1 MLTKIYCRKYNSKL
15 HCYLAKQAGFK
26 EVLMA
31 EGILD
36 VTSTTWDT
44 EVIKAQGIVMVD
56 FWAPWCAPCRMVS
69 PTVEELAKEYQGRMK
84 FMKLNTDE
92 NPDIASKYNI
102 MGIPTLMFFKDG
114 RSVDSIVGAVPKQQL
129 KSKIESLITVHGA

>member
-1 MLTKIYCRKYNSKL
+1 
-15 HCYLAKQAGFK
+15 
-26 EVLMA
+26 MA

-36 VTSTTWDT
+36 VTSSTWDT
-44 EVIKAQGIVMVD
+44 EVIKAQGLVMVD

-92 NPDIASKYNI
+92 NPEIASKHNI

-114 RSVDSIVGAVPKQQL
+114 RSLDSIVGAVPKQQL
-129 KSKIESLITVHGA
+129 KSKIDSLLTV

>member
-1 MLTKIYCRKYNSKL
+1 
-15 HCYLAKQAGFK
+15 
-26 EVLMA
+26 MA

-36 VTSTTWDT
+36 VTSSVWDA
-44 EVIKAQGIVMVD
+44 EVTKAQGLIMVD

-84 FMKLNTDE
+84 FLKLNTDE

-129 KSKIESLITVHGA
+129 KSKIDSLLAV

>member
-1 MLTKIYCRKYNSKL
+1 
-15 HCYLAKQAGFK
+15 
-26 EVLMA
+26 MA

-36 VTSTTWDT
+36 VTSSTWDS
-44 EVIKAQGIVMVD
+44 EVITDQGLIMVD
-56 FWAPWCAPCRMVS
+56 FWAAWCAPCRMVS
-69 PTVEELAKEYQGRMK
+69 PTVEELAKEYKGKMK

-114 RSVDSIVGAVPKQQL
+114 RTLDSIVGAVPKQQL
-129 KSKIESLITVHGA
+129 KAKIDSLLAAYGV

>member
-1 MLTKIYCRKYNSKL
+1 
-15 HCYLAKQAGFK
+15 
-26 EVLMA
+26 MA

-36 VTSTTWDT
+36 VTSSVWDA
-44 EVIKAQGIVMVD
+44 EVIKAQGLIMVD

-84 FMKLNTDE
+84 FLKLNTDE

-129 KSKIESLITVHGA
+129 KSKIDSFLAV

>member
-1 MLTKIYCRKYNSKL
+1 
-15 HCYLAKQAGFK
+15 
-26 EVLMA
+26 MA

-36 VTSTTWDT
+36 VTSSVWDA
-44 EVIKAQGIVMVD
+44 EVIKVQGLIMVD

-84 FMKLNTDE
+84 FLKLNTDE

-129 KSKIESLITVHGA
+129 KSKIDSLLAV

>member
-1 MLTKIYCRKYNSKL
+1 
-15 HCYLAKQAGFK
+15 
-26 EVLMA
+26 MA
-31 EGILD
+31 ECIVD
-36 VTSTTWDT
+36 VTSSMWDM
-44 EVIKAQGIVMVD
+44 EVTKAQGVVMVD

-92 NPDIASKYNI
+92 NADIASKFNI

-114 RSVDSIVGAVPKQQL
+114 QSLDSIVGAVPKQQL
-129 KSKIESLITVHGA
+129 KAKIDSILTTHGA